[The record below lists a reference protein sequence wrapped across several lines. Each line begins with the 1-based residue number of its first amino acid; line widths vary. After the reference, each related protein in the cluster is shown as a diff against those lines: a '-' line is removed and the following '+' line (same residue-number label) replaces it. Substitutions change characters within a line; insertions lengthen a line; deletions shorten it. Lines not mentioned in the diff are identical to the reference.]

1 MPKKCGG
8 KKSYRN
14 TGRKSMATK
23 KGKAA
28 GKKTAMKAKGR
39 KKY

>member
-1 MPKKCGG
+1 MPKCKG

>member
-14 TGRKSMATK
+14 TGRKTMATK

-28 GKKTAMKAKGR
+28 GKKTAMKAGKR

>member
-1 MPKKCGG
+1 MPGKCKTG

-28 GKKTAMKAKGR
+28 GKRTATKAKKR
-39 KKY
+39 Y